1 MKRWPAKLAIAVLLI
16 TIFPWSYPVYML
28 GKIPVCIA
36 GAYYCVKSYEKD
48 KPQVSTFWY
57 FLLIAILFNPLVPVH
72 LYFSI
77 FWIIA
82 DIFVAIYF
90 YRYLRQN

>member
-1 MKRWPAKLAIAVLLI
+1 MKRWPAQLAIAVLVI

-36 GAYYCVKSYEKD
+36 SVYYCVKNYQKD

-57 FLLIAILFNPLVPVH
+57 FLVIAILFNPVIPVH
-72 LYFSI
+72 LYFSPLWVI
-77 FWIIA
+77 T
-82 DIFVAIYF
+82 DIVVAVYF
-90 YRYLRQN
+90 YTYLRRK